1 MCAEVLRAV
10 PHGPAVDGLD
20 GPAVLVG
27 HSYGGVVITEAGN
40 HPNVAALA
48 AACDKLAAVTP
59 DLVLLRSLIDTS
71 PAITTR
77 TGSGAPE
84 AWIRSAESGMGP
96 LAPSY
101 RWWLAE
107 YNDGELD
114 GEPLAALAPPG
125 EQDTDGLTARWRLGK
140 DRLCFY
146 TEPEGG
152 DTYHFALD
160 RSGDSGAVE
169 EQAVIRRDRR
179 TGAEERVADSFAG
192 FLTVHVARSAGL
204 GDRLTPALTRL
215 WRSTPGVLLPNGVV
229 VYGPQ
234 DIVERNETYEVGEYQ
249 PDWVLIGDDSGG
261 SGLFMR
267 RGGGDRASVYRL
279 DLGAGDNDIDSPGV
293 GEWATDD
300 LLGWLAAGA
309 DTGR

>member
-1 MCAEVLRAV
+1 M
-10 PHGPAVDGLD
+10 
-20 GPAVLVG
+20 
-27 HSYGGVVITEAGN
+27 
-40 HPNVAALA
+40 
-48 AACDKLAAVTP
+48 TP
-59 DLVLLRSLIDTS
+59 DLVLLRALIDAS

-77 TGSGAPE
+77 PGLCAPE
-84 AWIRSAESGMGP
+84 AWIRSAESALGP

-114 GEPLAALAPPG
+114 GESLATLAPPA
-125 EQDTDGLTARWRLGK
+125 EQDANELTAGWRLDR

-146 TEPEGG
+146 AEPGGG

-160 RSGDSGAVE
+160 RSGESGAGE
-169 EQAVIRRDRR
+169 EYAVVRRDRR
-179 TGAEERVADSFAG
+179 NGAEERVADSFAG
-192 FLTVHVARSAGL
+192 FLTVHVARTAGL
-204 GDRLTPALTRL
+204 GDRPTPALARL

-229 VYGPQ
+229 VYGPL
-234 DIVERNETYEVGEYQ
+234 DLLERNETYEVNEYQ

-261 SGLFMR
+261 CGLFMR

-279 DLGAGDNDIDSPGV
+279 DLGAGDSDIDSPGV
-293 GEWATDD
+293 GEWMTDD

-309 DTGR
+309 GSPSA